1 MKVDKMELA
10 ERYDMFFRSARA
22 LVLPKNTYIELRNLS
37 TPSVRIGDDNGRRYV
52 QVQGK
57 EGWERI
63 YLDDGI
69 SLNDFG
75 EALKRKGVAGSLFK
89 FLENNKNVVYSLY
102 NHIGEEKGLAFL
114 LNSLRRNGE
123 SYRLVVDGTDR
134 AYLPLSELKKLIGY
148 DPKEYAPAMTGALGR
163 SVLALADRV
172 DDLLK
177 SMGSFVKALFG
188 KAEKKPADYKASY
201 DAEKFVRENYGMS
214 L

>member
-1 MKVDKMELA
+1 MKADKIELA

-22 LVLPKNTYIELRNLS
+22 LVMPKNTYIELGS
-37 TPSVRIGDDNGRRYV
+37 VPSVRIGDDNGRRYV

-63 YLDDGI
+63 YLDDGM

-75 EALKRKGVAGSLFK
+75 EALKRKGIAGSLFK
-89 FLENNKNVVYSLY
+89 FLENNKNAVYSLY
-102 NHIGEEKGLAFL
+102 NYRGEEKGLTFL

-123 SYRLVVDGTDR
+123 RYRLVVDGTDR
-134 AYLPLSELKKLIGY
+134 AYLPLSELKELIGY

-177 SMGSFVKALFG
+177 SVGSFVKALFG
-188 KAEKKPADYKASY
+188 KAEKKPANYNASR
-201 DAEKFVRENYGMS
+201 DAKKFVGENYGMS